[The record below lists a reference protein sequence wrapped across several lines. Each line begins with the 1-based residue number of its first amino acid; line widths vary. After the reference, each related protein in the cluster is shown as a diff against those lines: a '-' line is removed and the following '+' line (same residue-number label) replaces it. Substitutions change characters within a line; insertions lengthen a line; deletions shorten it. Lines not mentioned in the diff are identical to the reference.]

1 MKMKMKVKIVL
12 IVLMGMVFLTNCST
26 TKVVKNGGS
35 EKYEETLGK
44 SLNSVDVYVDK
55 IYSWINLMPG
65 AEPRFNISGEFKV
78 LKSKNYSIKDME
90 LDLVKIYQKGREV
103 FTIKP
108 TSRTIIDKKK
118 GRMKV
123 MFSTIKGLMLT
134 PELNSKEK
142 VDIKLVFRQD
152 TDLYQYLIKNVP
164 IEKVY

>member
-1 MKMKMKVKIVL
+1 MKMKIVL
-12 IVLMGMVFLTNCST
+12 IVLMGLVFLTNCST
-26 TKVVKNGGS
+26 TKVVKNGITEKS
-35 EKYEETLGK
+35 EERLSK
-44 SLNSVDVYVDK
+44 SLNTIDVYVDK

-103 FTIKP
+103 YTIKP
-108 TSRTIIDKKK
+108 TSRTIVNNKK
-118 GRMKV
+118 GKMKV

-142 VDIKLVFRQD
+142 VDVKLIFRKD

>member
-1 MKMKMKVKIVL
+1 MKMKIVL
-12 IVLMGMVFLTNCST
+12 IVLMGVVFLTNCST
-26 TKVVKNGGS
+26 TKVVKNGSTEKS
-35 EKYEETLGK
+35 EVTLGK
-44 SLNSVDVYVDK
+44 SLNTIDVYVDK

-65 AEPRFNISGEFKV
+65 TEPRFNISGEFKV

-103 FTIKP
+103 YTIKP
-108 TSRTIIDKKK
+108 TSRTIVNNKK
-118 GRMKV
+118 GKMKV

-142 VDIKLVFRQD
+142 VDVKLIFRQD

>member
-1 MKMKMKVKIVL
+1 MKIVL
-12 IVLMGMVFLTNCST
+12 IVLMGLVFLTNCST
-26 TKVVKNGGS
+26 TKVVKNGITEKS
-35 EKYEETLGK
+35 EERLSK
-44 SLNSVDVYVDK
+44 SLNTIDVYVDK

-103 FTIKP
+103 YTIKP
-108 TSRTIIDKKK
+108 TSRTIVNNKK
-118 GRMKV
+118 GKMKV

-142 VDIKLVFRQD
+142 VDVKLIFRKD